1 MGCVPR
7 VSGFRTR
14 GRLKCHLERDMCH
27 PSDWATCQPLVF
39 HHVALHL
46 SMASG
51 PTLALI
57 TIHQDRRPGG
67 IAETQVAWELIPQGG
82 PAIQT
87 MVSPRGYVSASEELR
102 SER

>member
-1 MGCVPR
+1 MELR
-7 VSGFRTR
+7 
-14 GRLKCHLERDMCH
+14 
-27 PSDWATCQPLVF
+27 
-39 HHVALHL
+39 L

-67 IAETQVAWELIPQGG
+67 IARTQVARELIPQGS

-87 MVSPRGYVSASEELR
+87 MVSLKGYISTSEELLR
-102 SER
+102 ERRATPNCQCVPPQFERHKY